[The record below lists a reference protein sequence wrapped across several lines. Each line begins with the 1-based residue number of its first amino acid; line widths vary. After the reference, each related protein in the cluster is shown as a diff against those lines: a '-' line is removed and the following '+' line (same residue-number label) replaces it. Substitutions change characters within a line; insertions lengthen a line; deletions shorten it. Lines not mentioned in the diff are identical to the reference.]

1 MGVTLDRAFGDALKP
16 VNVQVRLS
24 YALELLDANRV
35 ASVVSQDGTE
45 FTAPGTSL
53 RRGYLTVGAGVT
65 MHPAKNLSVSLSDGG
80 IVNTMQASAQQ
91 GSLHVGYQF
100 RGSGPVNRAGLQ
112 RSSRF
117 RGRCERHR

>member
-1 MGVTLDRAFGDALKP
+1 MDRAFGDALKP

-35 ASVVSQDGTE
+35 ASVVSQDGTQ

-53 RRGYLTVGAGVT
+53 RRGYLTAGAGVT

-100 RGSGPVNRAGLQ
+100 RGAARLTGPVFSAVPASGDVASVIADGL
-112 RSSRF
+112 
-117 RGRCERHR
+117 